1 MIELPVIETIK
12 EAVKIGVKNAP
23 SIIGAVVL
31 YVLTCWI
38 PYLNVGTTIA
48 ICTIPVELSKGKV
61 ISPLFIFDAK
71 YRKNFGEF
79 ILLVGLMY
87 LGISIAALFLVIPA
101 IVISIAWSLAI
112 YIFLDKGINFAQ
124 ALTESN
130 RITYGYKKKMFW
142 INVVLQIFI
151 GICWGIA
158 FGIFSAL
165 SGSTVGAIIGAIL
178 LLAVCICSIAVS
190 ISVSGVIY
198 RKLAYENVDNNAQA

>member
-71 YRKNFGEF
+71 YRQNFGEF

-87 LGISIAALFLVIPA
+87 IGILIASFFLVIPA

-151 GICWGIA
+151 GICLSIA
-158 FGIFSAL
+158 AGIFSAL
-165 SGSTVGAIIGAIL
+165 SGSTAGAIIGAIL